1 MLFRH
6 FCMFSY
12 FCHCIYSAIQL
23 SSCKCVLNKLSC
35 QLSWHAKQCHFMVD
49 YNFHFSWWILTL
61 LVPVETGMDA
71 LQFTYYVVL
80 SLLTTSLPHHI
91 ERCESSL
98 SQTEIRRVVKMK
110 IPSKTRAKCKRFFA
124 GRLLKE
130 FPNKA
135 GILNTSYN
143 KTGRCPNS
151 HTDSFFC
158 WAMKYSDDWLRNV
171 SFLSF

>member
-1 MLFRH
+1 
-6 FCMFSY
+6 
-12 FCHCIYSAIQL
+12 
-23 SSCKCVLNKLSC
+23 
-35 QLSWHAKQCHFMVD
+35 
-49 YNFHFSWWILTL
+49 
-61 LVPVETGMDA
+61 MDA

-158 WAMKYSDDWLRNV
+158 
-171 SFLSF
+171 